1 MHDKN
6 EADNRGNFLIGNN
19 FKSKAS
25 IALTKIA
32 DSVACTLG
40 PLGSNVFLEDQFL
53 QHVVTKDGYTVISKM
68 AFADPVKKSVLN
80 YVQKVSSRLNQS
92 IGDGTTTAVVI
103 ATELF
108 KQFEELKEKS
118 GISDRVLSNS
128 ITRVVNQVVEQLKTK
143 VINIPSEIDNPEL
156 AWNILTDVASVSA
169 NNDREV
175 GERIITAMKKIGRTG
190 TLAVKPSFNSETSVT
205 YTSGIEV
212 ERGMIL
218 PILMNNQDD
227 RSFEAAGNV
236 FILMSEE
243 PLGGQ
248 HLRDISVLMEN
259 VCMVKKGALVIIAP
273 NYDEHFLTFIMTNK
287 MNPELKDRL
296 PILAIDIATRSSD
309 AKARFDDLSTYV
321 SALPWSHGMVSYST
335 FDAYIRECC
344 STSGLLGKVHE
355 VKATEKRT
363 VFIGSPSNSSA
374 PKRAKALQ
382 DKLVELE
389 VNDCESRDNNEEKSA
404 LRHRIR
410 SLNGSGIATIMVG
423 GDSQQE
429 KKSKVYLVEDAICAA
444 QSALKHGI
452 LPGCCLSTISIL
464 MDMLINTKGSAPSI
478 DEILTDFEDSST
490 YRFADPEKQISI
502 KKDMYRQFINRSTSK
517 NDIDLLVCGAFTKA
531 YMSFFARIFHNSVE
545 SNIVTS
551 AVCNFKDRNMV
562 TDIANDTCE
571 LFSIDNLDNS
581 KRTKLLTSGETDIEV
596 IKSASS
602 IATLITTSEVFVSWN
617 TIFND

>member
-1 MHDKN
+1 
-6 EADNRGNFLIGNN
+6 
-19 FKSKAS
+19 
-25 IALTKIA
+25 
-32 DSVACTLG
+32 
-40 PLGSNVFLEDQFL
+40 
-53 QHVVTKDGYTVISKM
+53 
-68 AFADPVKKSVLN
+68 
-80 YVQKVSSRLNQS
+80 
-92 IGDGTTTAVVI
+92 
-103 ATELF
+103 
-108 KQFEELKEKS
+108 
-118 GISDRVLSNS
+118 
-128 ITRVVNQVVEQLKTK
+128 
-143 VINIPSEIDNPEL
+143 
-156 AWNILTDVASVSA
+156 
-169 NNDREV
+169 
-175 GERIITAMKKIGRTG
+175 
-190 TLAVKPSFNSETSVT
+190 
-205 YTSGIEV
+205 
-212 ERGMIL
+212 
-218 PILMNNQDD
+218 
-227 RSFEAAGNV
+227 
-236 FILMSEE
+236 
-243 PLGGQ
+243 
-248 HLRDISVLMEN
+248 
-259 VCMVKKGALVIIAP
+259 
-273 NYDEHFLTFIMTNK
+273 
-287 MNPELKDRL
+287 
-296 PILAIDIATRSSD
+296 
-309 AKARFDDLSTYV
+309 
-321 SALPWSHGMVSYST
+321 
-335 FDAYIRECC
+335 
-344 STSGLLGKVHE
+344 LGKVHE